1 MTDFLSDEWFEAL
14 KNLGGKSPVFEGASL
29 SCQYEISGTPEGKV
43 RLYMTWKEGV
53 LSDVSKGKLDNPDC
67 LFNMKFE
74 HAKELFF
81 GDGSVEEAFMRG
93 DLKIE
98 GDYKKF
104 LLDLYDWR
112 QSIGYRQLW
121 EELESI

>member
-1 MTDFLSDEWFEAL
+1 MQ
-14 KNLGGKSPVFEGASL
+14 KSS
-29 SCQYEISGTPEGKV
+29 
-43 RLYMTWKEGV
+43 
-53 LSDVSKGKLDNPDC
+53 
-67 LFNMKFE
+67 
-74 HAKELFF
+74 FF

>member
-1 MTDFLSDEWFEAL
+1 MDA
-14 KNLGGKSPVFEGASL
+14 
-29 SCQYEISGTPEGKV
+29 
-43 RLYMTWKEGV
+43 
-53 LSDVSKGKLDNPDC
+53 SKGKLDNPDC